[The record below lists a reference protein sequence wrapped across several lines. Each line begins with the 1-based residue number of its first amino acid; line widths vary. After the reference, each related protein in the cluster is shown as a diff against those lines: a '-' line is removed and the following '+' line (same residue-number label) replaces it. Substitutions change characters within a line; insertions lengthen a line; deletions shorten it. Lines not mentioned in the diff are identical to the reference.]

1 MVEDDFV
8 LAEDLREELEGRG
21 ADVLGP
27 IPGVAE
33 ALDLLA
39 RGPAPDAALLDIN
52 LGGDLVFPVADVL
65 ADRGIPFA
73 FATGYDGWIIP
84 GAYAH
89 VRHFD
94 KPVEMRQLVHW
105 LLG

>member
-1 MVEDDFV
+1 M

-21 ADVLGP
+21 AEVLGP
-27 IPGVAE
+27 IPDVEG

-52 LGGDLVFPVADVL
+52 LGGDLVFPVAEAL

-73 FATGYDGWIIP
+73 FATGYDGWTIP

-94 KPVEMRQLVHW
+94 KPVEMRQVLLW